1 MAVIWTPDRAER
13 LAKVMES
20 DGYAVRRVYGRIAHD
35 ATRLVNGLT
44 IASAVYATVWRGSHL
59 KMVIN
64 YEWIKGGL
72 L

>member
-13 LAKVMES
+13 LTRFMANS
-20 DGYAVRRVYGRIAHD
+20 GFTVRRVYGRIAHNE
-35 ATRLVNGLT
+35 TRQVNGLT
-44 IASAVYATVWRGSHL
+44 IAAAVYATVWKGTHQV
-59 KMVIN
+59 MTIN